1 MSETEYCLV
10 ADKVIKRFGEVV
22 AVNNFSPKIEKGK
35 YYVLLGPSGC
45 GKTTFLRCVAGL
57 EEIDGGELYLNGKSL
72 NGIPAN
78 HRDTAIVWQDWCL
91 FSHKTVYENIE
102 FGLKMKGLSQR
113 ERKERVQELLHL
125 VKLEGLERRRPDE
138 LSGGQ
143 KQRVSLARGLAPSP
157 ALLLLDEPMGN
168 LDRLLRSR
176 MRVSL
181 KRIQRETNSTVLHV
195 THSQE
200 EGLSMADQ
208 LIVMKDGDIQQ
219 KGTAREIYTKP
230 MNTFIADFMGNTNIV
245 MGKIVKRDTNRA
257 VLASPFGEFTIVT
270 DRQIPQPGLESAFA
284 IRAEIVKPILNG
296 NSTSDNQLT
305 GEVIFVHYTGDAALI
320 HIKVPGADNQFLCE
334 VSDEI
339 YHPNQDKI
347 SEGKTITVGWS
358 ARDSVLLEIT
368 GLSYASQDI
377 TAGAY

>member
-1 MSETEYCLV
+1 MYEIEYCLV
-10 ADKVIKRFGEVV
+10 ADNVTKRFGDVV
-22 AVNNFSPKIEKGK
+22 AVDNFSVKIEEGK

-57 EEIDGGELYLNGKSL
+57 EEIDGGELYLHGKPL
-72 NGIPAN
+72 KGVPAN
-78 HRDTAIVWQDWCL
+78 RRDTAIVWQDWCL
-91 FSHKTVYENIE
+91 FPHKSVYENIE
-102 FGLKMKGLSQR
+102 FGLKMKGMSQR
-113 ERKERVQELLHL
+113 ERKKRVQELLHL
-125 VKLEGLERRRPDE
+125 VKLVGLEQRRPDE

-157 ALLLLDEPMGN
+157 KLLLLDEPMGN

-181 KRIQRETNSTVLHV
+181 KSIQRETRTTVLHV

-208 LIVMKDGDIQQ
+208 LIIMKDGRIQQ
-219 KGTAREIYTKP
+219 QGTPRDIYTKP
-230 MNTFIADFMGNTNIV
+230 INTFIADFMGNTNIV
-245 MGKIVKRDTNRA
+245 MGKIVEKDTNRA
-257 VLASPFGEFTIVT
+257 VLASQYGRFNVIT
-270 DRQIPQPGLESAFA
+270 DRQIPEPGEESAFA
-284 IRAEIVKPILNG
+284 VRAEIVKPLLNEDY
-296 NSTSDNQLT
+296 TPDNRLT

-320 HIKVPGADNQFLCE
+320 HIKAPNADNNFLCE
-334 VSDEI
+334 ISDEI
-339 YHPNQDKI
+339 YYPNHEKI
-347 SEGKTITVGWS
+347 SEGETITVGWS
-358 ARDSVLLEIT
+358 ARDTVLLEIA